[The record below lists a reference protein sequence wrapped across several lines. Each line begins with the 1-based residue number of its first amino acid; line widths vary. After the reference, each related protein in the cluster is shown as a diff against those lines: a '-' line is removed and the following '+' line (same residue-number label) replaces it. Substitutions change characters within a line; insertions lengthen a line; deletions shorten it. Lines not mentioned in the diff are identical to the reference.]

1 MTAHSL
7 DRLWLLSTDVAAQCE
22 TSAQADTK
30 SRVLVDGTVV
40 LRRCALYRD
49 AFRYIAVSLPA
60 ELLRFEAVAE
70 WARRQRVTVDVT
82 TADELDH
89 AISAGISP
97 RRVVM
102 HLASGTAA
110 PIRRAANAG
119 VGRFVVRSSQ
129 QIAIIASCAE
139 QTQRVVVDV
148 TTASAGALASEVL
161 AHHHLDLIGLHCTL
175 GATDDAI
182 GAVRQRGMIPEMA
195 RMRRA
200 YGVLLTRVSLAGV
213 DFDEGWLEPRVLRKV
228 GEAIDEVIGD
238 ECARYRYPRPALT
251 LSPTPAALLPA

>member
-89 AISAGISP
+89 AISVGISP
-97 RRVVM
+97 PRGHAPGQRHRRADPPRRERGGGTVRRQVTAADRDHRQLRRTDSARRRRCDDRLSACAGIGGPGAPSTRPHRAALHIGCHQIAVIAAWLGHASAAFTMSVYAHSQDDALKSAASSFGRVV
-102 HLASGTAA
+102 
-110 PIRRAANAG
+110 
-119 VGRFVVRSSQ
+119 
-129 QIAIIASCAE
+129 
-139 QTQRVVVDV
+139 
-148 TTASAGALASEVL
+148 TTRDIETGSE
-161 AHHHLDLIGLHCTL
+161 AD
-175 GATDDAI
+175 
-182 GAVRQRGMIPEMA
+182 
-195 RMRRA
+195 
-200 YGVLLTRVSLAGV
+200 
-213 DFDEGWLEPRVLRKV
+213 
-228 GEAIDEVIGD
+228 
-238 ECARYRYPRPALT
+238 
-251 LSPTPAALLPA
+251 